1 MHQAFFVHFSAVTA
15 RLRRENMP
23 NSRFIEDVNK
33 RRQIFLFLSK
43 LECGPQEINSRE
55 LRLHL
60 TFSVTWN

>member
-43 LECGPQEINSRE
+43 LECGPQEIN
-55 LRLHL
+55 L
-60 TFSVTWN
+60 